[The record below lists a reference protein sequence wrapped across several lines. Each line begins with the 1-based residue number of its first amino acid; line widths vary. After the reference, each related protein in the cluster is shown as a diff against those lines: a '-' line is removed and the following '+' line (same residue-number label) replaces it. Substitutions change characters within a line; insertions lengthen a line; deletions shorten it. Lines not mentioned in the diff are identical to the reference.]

1 MNHKGMTLIEL
12 LSALSIAAILGL
24 VAIPGLMTLVEKQRL
39 RSSASTLF
47 HTLSS
52 ARSTAVFRN
61 IPITVWNQDGNWADG
76 VEFFSDL
83 NADAEKDTNEAVLYR
98 QNEANA
104 VEISGNRW
112 VATSITFHPDGSAQT
127 ASGAFQVGT
136 ITVCGAEL
144 ELGYKLILSIGGR
157 IRLIKHASA
166 CKTP

>member
-1 MNHKGMTLIEL
+1 MKHKGMTLIEL
-12 LSALSIAAILGL
+12 LSALAIAAILGL
-24 VAIPGLMTLVEKQRL
+24 VAIPGMMELIEKQRL

-61 IPITVWNQDGNWADG
+61 IPITVWNQNGDWKDG

-83 NADAEKDTNEAVLYR
+83 DADALRSNNEPILYR
-98 QNEANA
+98 QAAANA
-104 VEISGNRW
+104 VKINGNHW
-112 VATSITFHPDGSAQT
+112 VATSITFHPDGSART

-136 ITVCGAEL
+136 ITFCGAEL

-157 IRLIKHASA
+157 IRLIKHATA
-166 CKTP
+166 CKTH